1 MRNIPRRWIPAIIAI
16 VLIAIIC
23 VVAGLGYIRERYT
36 PSTERADLNELFQIT
51 AEDEAAVIVDDL
63 LTDEK
68 AKIHEGEVYLSYS
81 YVSSSLNKKVYI
93 DERERL
99 LLYALP
105 DRVVQAAEGTALSDV
120 TDLENT
126 EGKTAPVWYEQ
137 DGTCYVSVTFVSHF
151 TDQSFQ
157 FFEAP
162 GRLYID
168 DSEGTRRQA
177 QILED
182 TQVRRLGGIKSEI
195 VTDVTAGAQVEILDS
210 MDEWSQVRTENGFIG
225 YVRNDTLSGETVTEY
240 TSDFVEPEY
249 TSLTKDYDIC
259 LVWHQVFSSDDN
271 NDLSSLLEEARGV
284 NTIAPT
290 WFSLSDNEGNFTS
303 LADTSYVETA
313 HERGLEVWGLID
325 NFNKDV
331 STYEVLSRTST
342 RTALVENLTQAALDC
357 GLDGINVDFE
367 SLTADV
373 GPHFVQFIRELSV
386 ACRQNGLVLSVDN
399 YVPTSGTSF
408 YDRAEQAAV
417 ADYVIVMGYDEHWST
432 SDAGST
438 ASLPFVQSGIE
449 NTLLEVPQNKLINA
463 MPFYT
468 RVWEFDAGVQVPSGE
483 DPLAAQY
490 VKSSTAVGM
499 DRARSLLE
507 DGGAQLNWNSETG
520 QYYGEYE
527 QDGSLYRIWLEDAT
541 SLQAKL
547 DLTASYDLGGI
558 AFWKLGLES
567 SDVWPEI
574 EAYMNR

>member
-63 LTDEK
+63 LTEEK

-342 RTALVENLTQAALDC
+342 RTALVENLTQAALDS

>member
-1 MRNIPRRWIPAIIAI
+1 MRKIPRRWIPAIIAI
-16 VLIAIIC
+16 VLIVIIC

-36 PSTERADLNELFQIT
+36 PSTERADLYNLFQIT
-51 AEDEAAVIVDDL
+51 AADEAAVIVDDL
-63 LTDEK
+63 LTEEK
-68 AKIHEGEVYLSYS
+68 AKLYEGEIYLPYS

-105 DRVVQAAEGTALSDV
+105 DRVVQAAEGTALADMA
-120 TDLENT
+120 DLENV
-126 EGKTAPVWYEQ
+126 EGNTAPVWYEQ
-137 DGTCYVSVTFVSHF
+137 DGTYYVSVTFVSRF
-151 TDQSFQ
+151 TDRSFQ
-157 FFEAP
+157 FFAEP

-168 DSEGTRRQA
+168 DSEGIRRQA
-177 QILED
+177 EVLED

-195 VTDVTAGAQVEILDS
+195 VTDVIAGTQVEILDS
-210 MDEWSQVRTENGFIG
+210 MDEWSQVRTDDGFMG
-225 YVRNDTLSGETVTEY
+225 YIRNDTLGAETTQEY

-249 TSLTKDYDIC
+249 TSLTKDYEIC
-259 LVWHQVFSSDDN
+259 LLWHQVFAQSDN
-271 NDLSSLLEEARGV
+271 AELSSLLEEARGV

-290 WFSLSDNEGNFTS
+290 WFSLSDNEGGFTS

-313 HERGLEVWGLID
+313 HEMGLEVWGLID
-325 NFNKDV
+325 NFSPDV

-357 GLDGINVDFE
+357 GLDGINIDFE
-367 SLTADV
+367 SIKADV
-373 GPHFVQFIRELSV
+373 GPHFVQFIRELSI

-399 YVPTSGTSF
+399 YVPTASTSF

>member
-63 LTDEK
+63 LTEEK

-468 RVWEFDAGVQVPSGE
+468 RVWEFDASVQVPAGE

>member
-1 MRNIPRRWIPAIIAI
+1 MRKIPRRWIPAIIAI
-16 VLIAIIC
+16 VLIVIIC

-36 PSTERADLNELFQIT
+36 PSTERADLYNLFQIT
-51 AEDEAAVIVDDL
+51 AADEAAVIVDDL
-63 LTDEK
+63 LTEEK
-68 AKIHEGEVYLSYS
+68 AKLYEGEIYLPYS

-105 DRVVQAAEGTALSDV
+105 DRVVQAAEGTALADMA
-120 TDLENT
+120 DLENV
-126 EGKTAPVWYEQ
+126 EGNTAPVWYEQ
-137 DGTCYVSVTFVSHF
+137 DGTYYVSVTFVSRF
-151 TDQSFQ
+151 TDRSFQ
-157 FFEAP
+157 FFAEP

-168 DSEGTRRQA
+168 DSEGIRRQA
-177 QILED
+177 EVLED

-195 VTDVTAGAQVEILDS
+195 VTDVIAGTQVEILDS
-210 MDEWSQVRTENGFIG
+210 MDEWSQVRTDDGFMG
-225 YVRNDTLSGETVTEY
+225 YIRNDTLGAETTQEY

-249 TSLTKDYDIC
+249 TSLTKDYEIC
-259 LVWHQVFSSDDN
+259 LLWHQVFAQSDN
-271 NDLSSLLEEARGV
+271 AELSSLLEEARGV

-290 WFSLSDNEGNFTS
+290 WFSLSDNEGGFTS

-313 HERGLEVWGLID
+313 HEMGLEVWGLID
-325 NFNKDV
+325 NFSPDV

-357 GLDGINVDFE
+357 GLDGINIDFE
-367 SLTADV
+367 SIKADV
-373 GPHFVQFIRELSV
+373 GPHFVQFIRELSI

-399 YVPTSGTSF
+399 YVPTASTSF

-432 SDAGST
+432 SDAGSS
-438 ASLPFVQSGIE
+438 ASLPFVRSGIE
-449 NTLLEVPQNKLINA
+449 NTLLEVPQNKLING

-468 RVWEFDAGVQVPSGE
+468 RVWEFDASVQVPEGE
-483 DPLAAQY
+483 DPLAAKY
-490 VKSSTAVGM
+490 VLSSTAVGM
-499 DRARSLLE
+499 DRARTLLE
-507 DGGAQLNWNSETG
+507 EGGAQLVWDSEAS

-547 DLTASYDLGGI
+547 DVTASYDLGGI

>member
-63 LTDEK
+63 LTEEK

-137 DGTCYVSVTFVSHF
+137 DGTCYVSVTFISHF

-468 RVWEFDAGVQVPSGE
+468 RVWEFDASVQVPAGE

>member
-36 PSTERADLNELFQIT
+36 PSTVRADLNELFQIT

-63 LTDEK
+63 LTEEK

-342 RTALVENLTQAALDC
+342 RTALVENLTQAALDS

>member
-63 LTDEK
+63 LTEEK

-303 LADTSYVETA
+303 LADTPYVETA

-342 RTALVENLTQAALDC
+342 RTALVENLTQAALDS

-520 QYYGEYE
+520 QYYGEYD

>member
-63 LTDEK
+63 LTEEK

-137 DGTCYVSVTFVSHF
+137 DGTCYVSVTFISHF

-468 RVWEFDAGVQVPSGE
+468 RVWEFDASVQVPAGE

-490 VKSSTAVGM
+490 VKRSTAVGM
-499 DRARSLLE
+499 DRAKSLLE

>member
-63 LTDEK
+63 LTEEK